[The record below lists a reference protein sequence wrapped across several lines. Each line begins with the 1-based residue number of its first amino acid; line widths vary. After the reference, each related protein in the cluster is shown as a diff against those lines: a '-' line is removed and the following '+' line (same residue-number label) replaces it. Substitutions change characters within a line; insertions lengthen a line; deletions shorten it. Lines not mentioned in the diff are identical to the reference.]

1 MNYVI
6 KILRNLKPT
15 NVINVINEQC
25 IVRQPLE
32 IWKFNRAISCT
43 SKSNLKTSHH

>member
-15 NVINVINEQC
+15 NVINEQC
-25 IVRQPLE
+25 IVHQPLE

>member
-6 KILRNLKPT
+6 RILRNLKPT
-15 NVINVINEQC
+15 NVINEQC